1 MPKSMRSMLVAGLA
15 ALLVMVTQPAGAFSY
30 ECRGDAAKCP
40 APSCSGDQTAC
51 EVLQAR
57 QDGVDH
63 DTGAHILLTFAVP
76 AEHQPQ
82 TMELVLILG
91 EELSDCSNGSARE
104 VNANATNGDARSI
117 DGLLCKVRATWTRY

>member
-1 MPKSMRSMLVAGLA
+1 MASTM
-15 ALLVMVTQPAGAFSY
+15 TQVHT
-30 ECRGDAAKCP
+30 
-40 APSCSGDQTAC
+40 SCSPS
-51 EVLQAR
+51 LSR
-57 QDGVDH
+57 R
-63 DTGAHILLTFAVP
+63 
-76 AEHQPQ
+76 EHQPQ

>member
-1 MPKSMRSMLVAGLA
+1 MPKSMCSMLVAGLA

-40 APSCSGDQTAC
+40 APICSGDQTAC

-63 DTGAHILLTFAVP
+63 DTGAHILFTFAVP
-76 AEHQPQ
+76 AGTPTANHGTGADTRGGAERLQQ
-82 TMELVLILG
+82 WLG
-91 EELSDCSNGSARE
+91 
-104 VNANATNGDARSI
+104 TRS
-117 DGLLCKVRATWTRY
+117 